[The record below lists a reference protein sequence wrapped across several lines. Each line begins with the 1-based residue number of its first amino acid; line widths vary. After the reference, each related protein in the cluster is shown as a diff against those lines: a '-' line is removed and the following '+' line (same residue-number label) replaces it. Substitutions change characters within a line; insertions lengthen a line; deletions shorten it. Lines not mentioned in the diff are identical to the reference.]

1 MSEQITNE
9 IRKLA
14 AIATDMDLSSNIRM
28 DAVKSIGA
36 IGTRESLLA
45 LLELVA
51 DEKLNTDERELAL
64 KQARNIV
71 RSAR

>member
-14 AIATDMDLSSNIRM
+14 AIATDMDLSSNIRT

-36 IGTRESLLA
+36 IGTHESLLA

-51 DEKLNTDERELAL
+51 NEKLNTDERELAL
-64 KQARNIV
+64 KQAKKIV

>member
-9 IRKLA
+9 IKKLA
-14 AIATDMDLSSNIRM
+14 AIATDMDLSNNIRI

-51 DEKLNTDERELAL
+51 NEKLNTDERELAL
-64 KQARNIV
+64 KQAKKIV
-71 RSAR
+71 KATR

>member
-1 MSEQITNE
+1 MSEQIINE
-9 IRKLA
+9 IRKLS
-14 AIATDMDLSSNIRM
+14 AIATDMDLSSNIRV

-51 DEKLNTDERELAL
+51 NEKLNTDERELAL
-64 KQARNIV
+64 KQAKKIV
-71 RSAR
+71 KAAR

>member
-64 KQARNIV
+64 KQAKKIV
-71 RSAR
+71 RAAR